1 MIAIRSVLLPLALLA
16 LPIAAAPA
24 PAAAPATTATGAT
37 DATPAAAAAGFAE
50 GASATTLPFRLL
62 NNHIYVQ
69 AVVDGRPLTLL
80 FDTGGVDMLSKQA
93 AKALG
98 LTVKAAA
105 TEAGVDVGLA
115 RAKRI
120 ELGAY
125 GLNDAEL
132 YVADLGRLPEVE
144 GLAFDGMI

>member
-1 MIAIRSVLLPLALLA
+1 MITTRWFVLSAALLA
-16 LPIAAAPA
+16 APMSAEPAPPEVAPA
-24 PAAAPATTATGAT
+24 P
-37 DATPAAAAAGFAE
+37 AAGFAE

-105 TEAGVDVGLA
+105 AEAGVDVGLA

-125 GLNDAEL
+125 GLNDPEL